1 VIFSTPASPDK
12 KMGFADPGHDIGW
25 FTRAAFKKG
34 PEFMKRQYVP
44 VCGQSISY
52 DDLASRFFAVTG
64 IKAEYRQCLVEEF
77 KARFENFSEAD
88 RKDMGVLAKWLAVA
102 PSGGVCYG
110 TIDMERLSFAERGL
124 NVKALSWEA
133 FLEVSDDISSH
144 SLLTRLISVAALL
157 RRYSPLSHPLLRLL
171 SHIPALASSSQS

>member
-34 PEFMKRQYVP
+34 PEFMKQQYVP

-52 DDLASRFFAVTG
+52 DDLALRFFAVTG
-64 IKAEYRQCLVEEF
+64 IKAEYRQCSAEEF
-77 KARFENFSEAD
+77 EARFENFSEAD
-88 RKDMGVLAKWLAVA
+88 RKDMGALAKWLAVA
-102 PSGGVCYG
+102 PSDGVCYG

-133 FLEVSDDISSH
+133 FLER
-144 SLLTRLISVAALL
+144 TRWSG
-157 RRYSPLSHPLLRLL
+157 PPWDE
-171 SHIPALASSSQS
+171 